1 MLKKGITM
9 KGVESTTLINVVFLP
24 TGKLKLWQE
33 TVAKQLM
40 LERLETGV
48 SVSTLA
54 QACALSRSHFTRKF
68 KASTRLS
75 PTEWLRQ
82 QRILKSKQLLE
93 SSIMTLTQIAVACG
107 FCDQAHFCRVFS
119 RNEGMTPLT
128 WRRSARSAA

>member
-9 KGVESTTLINVVFLP
+9 KGVESTALINVVFLP

-40 LERLETGV
+40 LESLETGV
-48 SVSTLA
+48 TVSTLA

-68 KASTRLS
+68 KVSTRLS
-75 PTEWLRQ
+75 PTEC
-82 QRILKSKQLLE
+82 KQLLE
-93 SSIMTLTQIAVACG
+93 SSVMTLTRIAMACG

-119 RNEGMTPLT
+119 RNEGMTPLA

>member
-1 MLKKGITM
+1 M
-9 KGVESTTLINVVFLP
+9 KGVESTALSNVVLLP

-33 TVAKQLM
+33 TAAKQLM
-40 LERLETGV
+40 LESLETGV

-54 QACALSRSHFTRKF
+54 DACALSRSHFSRKF

-75 PTEWLRQ
+75 PTQWLRQ

-93 SSIMTLTQIAVACG
+93 SSIMTLTQIAMACG

-119 RNEGMTPLT
+119 KTEGMTPLA
-128 WRRSARSAA
+128 WKRVARAAA